1 MIDTDFERR
10 SALLTNEGYF
20 DRVRELCMA
29 GSSVKDAWIQ
39 VEKELPFGLRRF
51 EHYGLIL
58 RVNNDADNAEIRI
71 IRIVNNTNH
80 TSPYL
85 TTPHPTKPNPLA
97 SPDHTTPHP
106 TKPNRTH

>member
-51 EHYGLIL
+51 EHYISFE
-58 RVNNDADNAEIRI
+58 NARCREAYGALKR
-71 IRIVNNTNH
+71 
-80 TSPYL
+80 
-85 TTPHPTKPNPLA
+85 PNF
-97 SPDHTTPHP
+97 
-106 TKPNRTH
+106 KGK